1 MFLLLH
7 RHYMVSKNT
16 FLGTDLKTKKIE
28 IAEKKSFAASDLGYH
43 NRMSTY
49 G

>member
-1 MFLLLH
+1 
-7 RHYMVSKNT
+7 MVSKNT

>member
-28 IAEKKSFAASDLGYH
+28 IAEKNPLLLL
-43 NRMSTY
+43 TWVTITE
-49 G
+49 

>member
-1 MFLLLH
+1 
-7 RHYMVSKNT
+7 MVSKNT

-28 IAEKKSFAASDLGYH
+28 IAEKKFFAASYRGYH